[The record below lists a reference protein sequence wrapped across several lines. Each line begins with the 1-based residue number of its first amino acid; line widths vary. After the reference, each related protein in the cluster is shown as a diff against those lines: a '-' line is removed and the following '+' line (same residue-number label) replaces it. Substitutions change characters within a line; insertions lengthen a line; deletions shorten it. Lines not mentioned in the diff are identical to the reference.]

1 MCVSHQTHS
10 QEEYVPKTPNTLSDY
25 STPSE
30 LGVEPKSPDS
40 DLTSSSDDEI
50 VSPSHFYNAEDSDGE
65 YSEFPFNSD
74 HSRNDPSIKDKNR
87 IKCLLCSRYFRNI
100 HCFKLHV

>member
-1 MCVSHQTHS
+1 MPQPT
-10 QEEYVPKTPNTLSDY
+10 NTLADY
-25 STPSE
+25 STPLE
-30 LGVEPKSPDS
+30 LRGESKSPYS
-40 DLTSSSDDEI
+40 DFTSSIDDEI
-50 VSPSHFYNAEDSDGE
+50 VSPSLLSNAEDSDGE

-100 HCFKLHV
+100 HCFKIHVY